1 MRASGVLLGVEA
13 AGIAILAGVTLVSG
27 LRNGARTAQLIGQFL
42 YFVVLAFL
50 VGLVAFGL
58 LRGRRWSRTPAI
70 VVQLVVVAIGVWMA
84 VPSGRVVWGLG
95 LIAIGL
101 VAGGLL
107 LTPSANA
114 WITRFPP
121 LFGEE
126 PDR

>member
-1 MRASGVLLGVEA
+1 VLLGVEA

-107 LTPSANA
+107 VTPSANA